1 MPFKFLFLSLFFCAS
16 ALFGA
21 VLSYEELKTKPKS
34 IAKDYYI
41 YRLLLEGNA
50 SKAEIGDLYDEV
62 SRMNSKLKKEFA
74 KNIDINLKSE
84 CMNINAKNLFNA
96 SNECLIKLLTPQFVE
111 TLNSSAK
118 TNLADRLRSESNF
131 TANWI
136 SVLNSK
142 EPFKII
148 KKHGLS
154 KEFLKIFNEM
164 PKSYKYKFN
173 FKLDEGFLLQLE
185 SSPDYYEAFV
195 KNIVFS
201 REEFKKLSDSLLY
214 MPQSGKLTH
223 QTFFYLGINALIHED
238 EKLAEK
244 LFEKAEKSAY
254 FRSDADKAL
263 FFNYLAGGNETVL
276 RKLAESFDSNIYSL
290 YAQEKLDIQAS
301 NVIFLSTSREKAAHK
316 FNMQD
321 PFSWTLLLRSIK
333 DMSKN
338 EMDIFTAGFEAQETL
353 PIYAFLMERNMR
365 YKYHYF
371 IIPFEKYLQD
381 FENERKALILSI
393 ARQESR
399 FITSS
404 VSASYAL
411 GMMQFMPS
419 VASDIAAKQKI
430 KDFDLDDMFNPGTAY
445 KFANIHL
452 NYLSKY
458 LHHPLFVAYAYNG
471 GIGFTNKILQKKEL
485 FQSGK
490 YEPFLS
496 IELLPNAE
504 SREYG
509 KKVLANYVIYMEYFD
524 KKTTVTDLLETLIK
538 PVQTDKS
545 PQKD

>member
-1 MPFKFLFLSLFFCAS
+1 M
-16 ALFGA
+16 LFGA
-21 VLSYEELKTKPKS
+21 VLSYEELKIKPKS

-41 YRLLLEGNA
+41 YRLLREGNA
-50 SKAEIGDLYDEV
+50 SKKEISDLYDEV
-62 SRMNSKLKKEFA
+62 SLMNSKLKKEFA
-74 KNIDINLKSE
+74 KKIDIDFKSE
-84 CMNINAKNLFNA
+84 CMSINAKNLFNA
-96 SNECLIKLLTPQFVE
+96 SDKCLIKLLTPQFVE

-118 TNLADRLRSESNF
+118 INLADKLRHESNF

-148 KKHGLS
+148 RKHDLS

-164 PKSYKYKFN
+164 PKSYRYKFN
-173 FKLDEGFLLQLE
+173 FKLDEEFLLQLE
-185 SSPDYYEAFV
+185 NEPALYEAFV

-223 QTFFYLGINALIHED
+223 QTFFYLGINALMYKN

-263 FFNYLAGGNETVL
+263 FFAYLAGGNETML
-276 RKLAESFDSNIYSL
+276 HKLGNSFDLNIYSL
-290 YAQEKLDIQAS
+290 YAQEKLNIQPS
-301 NVIFLSTSREKAAHK
+301 NVIFLSSSREKAAHK
-316 FNMQD
+316 FDMQD
-321 PFSWTLLLRSIK
+321 PFSWTLLLRGIK
-333 DMSKN
+333 NMSKD
-338 EMDIFTAGFEAQETL
+338 EMDIFTAGFEAQDTL
-353 PIYAFLMERNMR
+353 PIYAFLLERNMR

-371 IIPFEKYLQD
+371 IIPFEQYLQD
-381 FENERKALILSI
+381 FDDEKKALILSI

-430 KDFDLDDMFNPGTAY
+430 KDFDTDDMFDPCTAY

-458 LHHPLFVAYAYNG
+458 LHHPLFIAYAYNG
-471 GIGFTNKILQKKEL
+471 GIGFTNKILQEKKL

-509 KKVLANYVIYMEYFD
+509 KKVLANYVIYTEHFD
-524 KKTTVTDLLETLIK
+524 KKMTVTELLETLIK

-545 PQKD
+545 PQKE